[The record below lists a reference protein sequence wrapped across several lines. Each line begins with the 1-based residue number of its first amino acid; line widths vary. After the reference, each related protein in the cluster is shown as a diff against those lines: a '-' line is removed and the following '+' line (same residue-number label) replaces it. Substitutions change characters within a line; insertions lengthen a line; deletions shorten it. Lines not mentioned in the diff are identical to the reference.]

1 MTRLALGFIGLLM
14 LAGCG
19 VCKQDSN
26 FGFYYCG
33 PLIVP

>member
-1 MTRLALGFIGLLM
+1 VRRAAIVLASILV

-19 VCKQDSN
+19 VCKQDPN
-26 FGFYYCG
+26 FGFYSCG